1 MIIVIDALNA
11 HRFGHLLDEM
21 FRLRKRVFADRLG
34 WQVECTPDGREIDD
48 FDRLDP
54 AYILG
59 LDDAG
64 NVVACVRALQT
75 TGPHMLSD
83 VFQAILDGEPP
94 LRSPQV
100 WESTRFCVDTQ
111 RLARGRSSH
120 SVSYATC
127 ELMIG
132 SLEYAMRSGIT
143 DIVTVIDPV
152 MNRVLKRSECAPYD
166 YLGKTTPMGK
176 VSAMAALLDC
186 TEERVTRVRAFAG
199 IHHDVHLSD
208 EQALALAPA
217 PAGTADRAAAVA
229 EGIPASQKG
238 SGNMSIASRNTRI
251 AEGTPPATRA
261 DLRHYCREQ
270 IRAAR
275 TPQELDDA
283 LALAEKLLGKTDSD
297 AGTLDRA
304 AG

>member
-34 WQVECTPDGREIDD
+34 WEVECTSDGREIDD

-54 AYILG
+54 AYIVG

-64 NVVACVRALQT
+64 HVVACVRALQT

-94 LRSPQV
+94 LRSPHV

-132 SLEYAMRSGIT
+132 SLEYAMRSGIS

-152 MNRVLKRSECAPYD
+152 MNRVLKRSDCAPYD

-186 TEERVTRVRAFAG
+186 TEERVTRVREFAG
-199 IHHDVHLSD
+199 IHHDVNLSD

-217 PAGTADRAAAVA
+217 PAGTADREGAFA
-229 EGIPASQKG
+229 ENNTAERKG
-238 SGNMSIASRNTRI
+238 SRSMTIVSRNTRI
-251 AEGTPPATRA
+251 SDGMPPATRA
-261 DLRHYCREQ
+261 DLRDYCREQ
-270 IRAAR
+270 IRAAQS
-275 TPQELDDA
+275 PKELDDA
-283 LALAEKLLGKTDSD
+283 LALAEMLLGK
-297 AGTLDRA
+297 AEGTREALDRA